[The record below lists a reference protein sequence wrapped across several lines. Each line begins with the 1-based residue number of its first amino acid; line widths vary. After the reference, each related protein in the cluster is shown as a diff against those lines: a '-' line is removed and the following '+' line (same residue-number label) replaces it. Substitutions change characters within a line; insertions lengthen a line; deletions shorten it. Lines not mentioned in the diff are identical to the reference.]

1 MYRII
6 SFLFLVSATIT
17 IGFFSYFVFALF
29 YSFISRRPYELVFLG
44 FILDRTYYFGSD
56 LLLSNILFIY
66 SIIIVFISIYTE
78 DKVVFNKRI

>member
-6 SFLFLVSATIT
+6 SFLLLFSATIT
-17 IGFFSYFVFALF
+17 IGFFAYFVFALF

-44 FILDRTYYFGSD
+44 FILDRTYYFGEG

-78 DKVVFNKRI
+78 DKVIFKKII